1 MNSRHLDT
9 AHAATV
15 SGIDYITERTDM
27 FIIAQT
33 YRSIFFWTDE
43 AGYNDHNLSYINCS
57 LYNLDCDFKEIS

>member
-33 YRSIFFWTDE
+33 YRSIFFGLMKQDVMIT
-43 AGYNDHNLSYINCS
+43 I
-57 LYNLDCDFKEIS
+57 